1 MPQYPQQVTYRGYFY
16 NSKKVYG
23 VDDRV
28 YNATDM
34 RKPYD
39 AIFTDGVKPDA
50 DGTAGTNL
58 QVTAAGGMT
67 ICVEPGYAKLGGA
80 PFENT
85 AKYNIVLDT
94 NQTGVDKYD
103 CVIIRNDDQETE
115 RAPKIEVKRLDS
127 VPTIGDLTRNREL
140 GVYEICVGYVVV
152 KPGVDSILQSD
163 IVDTREDGQLCNVM
177 SGVGAMVVRTYRD
190 TMTADKGQKIIP
202 LNPDTLK
209 FKKGR
214 DHLTVIVEGR
224 ILSSN
229 AYTIISNTSI
239 ELNQELPVD
248 GTKIDFEVIKNVN
261 AAGADTVVQ
270 EVGGLLSDM
279 ANVNKTLEHHYYCNG
294 ETDNI
299 NIGNLVYAFQV
310 NSETDTPY
318 EDYASMRLV
327 IHGTFGATSPRGGA
341 GTADN
346 PYYWIGAAQGA
357 ASNRRVI
364 LDFTD
369 CKQMKIN
376 CTAGTVNI
384 IFFGMDC
391 QVIGANVNATG
402 GTTIYMFSTAGGTSV
417 YAENCRFWITCD
429 SGGFIARSGTF
440 KNCRASVA
448 NSGLHSYCFAPI
460 SASLLRLEGGEYY
473 AYTASADHVSAIV
486 GLTSGENAVAIL
498 YAVNAPISAR
508 SGYNQTHSIYQT
520 TGWVS
525 CTDLICDITKM
536 ELNVV
541 TGQSNIRGTL
551 AFSKPGLM

>member
-1 MPQYPQQVTYRGYFY
+1 MPVIYPKTKPFRGGFY
-16 NSKKVYG
+16 NNKVVNG
-23 VDDRV
+23 INDRV
-28 YNATDM
+28 YNAEDM

-39 AIFTDGVKPDA
+39 TVFTDGIMPEA
-50 DGTAGTNL
+50 DGTAGDTL
-58 QVTAAGGMT
+58 KVKLVGDLT
-67 ICVEPGYAKLGGA
+67 ISVNPGNAKLGGA
-80 PFENT
+80 WFEST
-85 AKYNIVLDT
+85 ALYNITLASRE
-94 NQTGVDKYD
+94 GAERYD
-103 CVIIRNDDQETE
+103 CVILRNDDSDAV
-115 RAPKIEVKRLDS
+115 RAADIEIRSLKQ
-127 VPTIGDLTRNREL
+127 VPTIKDLTRE
-140 GVYEICVGYVVV
+140 GGIYEVCLAYIRVPALDG
-152 KPGVDSILQSD
+152 DIT

-177 SGVGAMVVRTYRD
+177 SGVGAMVVRTYRN
-190 TMTADKGQKIIP
+190 TITAAKGQKIIP
-202 LNPDTLK
+202 LDPNQLK
-209 FKKGR
+209 FQKGR

-294 ETDNI
+294 QTDNI
-299 NIGNLVYAFQV
+299 IIGSLVYAFQV
-310 NSETDTPY
+310 NAANDTPY
-318 EDYASMRLV
+318 DDYASMRLV
-327 IHGTFGATSPRGGA
+327 IHGTFGATSPRGGE
-341 GTADN
+341 GTANN
-346 PYYWIGAAQGA
+346 PYYWIRAAQGA

-369 CKQMKIN
+369 CKQIYIN
-376 CTAGTVNI
+376 CTAGTTNI

-391 QVIGANVNATG
+391 QVVGANVNATG
-402 GTTIYMFSTAGGTSV
+402 GTTTYMFSTAGGTSV
-417 YAENCRFWITCD
+417 YAENCRFWITCE

-440 KNCRASVA
+440 KNCRGSVT
-448 NSGLHSYCFAPI
+448 NSGLHSYCFVPI

-473 AYTASADHVSAIV
+473 AYTASKDHVSAIV

-551 AFSKPGLM
+551 SFSKPGLM